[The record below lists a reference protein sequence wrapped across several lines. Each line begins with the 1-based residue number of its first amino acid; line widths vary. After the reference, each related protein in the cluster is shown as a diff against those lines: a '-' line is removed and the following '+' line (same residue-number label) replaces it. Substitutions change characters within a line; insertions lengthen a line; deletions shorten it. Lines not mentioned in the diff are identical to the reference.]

1 MKRRLSKVYLDDSPV
16 ALPLDEAAPP
26 LSRIVQAGGQRP
38 DAIDV
43 VLLAS
48 PSDKKGRLVEFDEV
62 IDRAAEPTRP
72 IYLRTVP
79 HDVKPIYAVGPA
91 RPNQDPV
98 IAQLGA
104 DPLRAPHEPAV
115 FRAPSQFPKPPP
127 GPGATGAGKKNQRLA
142 ARRAEAQA
150 RAEAEAE
157 QRQEEE
163 RNHEDAL
170 QDEVE
175 AAQDADEDSETQ

>member
-104 DPLRAPHEPAV
+104 DPVRPPHEPAV
-115 FRAPSQFPKPPP
+115 FRAPSQFPKSAD
-127 GPGATGAGKKNQRLA
+127 PGATGAGKKNQRLA

-175 AAQDADEDSETQ
+175 AAQDADEDSGI